1 MSNHL
6 KRLAAPRSWPIEKKS
21 STWITKQCP
30 GAHSIAESLPTL
42 TVLRD
47 ILKVCDTA
55 REAKRIIG
63 NRRLIVDG
71 RPVRSVKTPIGLM
84 DTVSIPL
91 MDVYCRV
98 VLTDKGKLTAVPISK
113 DDALWKLCLIEN
125 KTKVKREKIQI
136 NLHDGKNILIDE
148 NAYKVGDVL
157 KISVPDQKII
167 ELYELRKGA
176 SVLVRKGR
184 HAGKVAVVDEYATT
198 NSPSPNIVKFTDG
211 TETIKDNVFVIG
223 NEELA
228 VKLPEVSA

>member
-6 KRLAAPRSWPIEKKS
+6 KRLAAPRSWPIEKKA

-30 GAHSIAESLPTL
+30 GTHSIDESLP
-42 TVLRD
+42 VSMILRD

-55 REAKRIIG
+55 REAKRIVG
-63 NRRLIVDG
+63 NRRLMIDG
-71 RPVRSVKTPIGLM
+71 RPVRSVKTPVGLM
-84 DTVSIPL
+84 DVVSIPL
-91 MDVYCRV
+91 MEIHCRIM
-98 VLTDKGKLTAVPISK
+98 LTDKGKLTAIPIPK

-125 KTKVKREKIQI
+125 KTKVKKEKIQV
-136 NLHDGKNILIDE
+136 NLHDGKNILINE
-148 NAYKVGDVL
+148 NEYRVGDVL

-167 ELYELRKGA
+167 ELYELKKGA

-184 HAGKVAVVDEYATT
+184 HAGKIAVVDEYTT
-198 NSPSPNIVKFTDG
+198 TKSTSSNVVKFTDG

-228 VKLPEVSA
+228 VKLPEAST